1 MKKLGIGIYGI
12 GWVAGAHITALLQN
26 SNVEIVALGSR
37 KRESAQQAKDTHK
50 LANCT
55 VVNSFEE
62 MLKLKDVDIIDIC
75 TPNKLHAEEAIAA
88 ARAGKHVVIEKPAIM
103 NFKELK
109 SLRDEIKKAGVKSQT
124 CFECRFNPNVQGLR
138 SMVDNGGLG
147 KLFYMEVDY
156 YHEIGAWWHG
166 YSDWG
171 VNKIAN
177 GPSTSLVGACHA
189 IDMLTYF
196 GGDVDEVFAYGCWGH
211 RKDYEYAPT
220 IAALVKFKDGM
231 IGKTGGSYEIES
243 PYLFNML
250 LHGSKGSVTNEKFY
264 TKAWFAGQTHWQ
276 TFNTIFLD
284 TADVAHHPFKA
295 MFDEFIDCVV
305 NNKVNLLNI
314 DQSYRSHELCL
325 AIDRSIATGKPV
337 KLPLTE

>member
-12 GWVAGAHITALLQN
+12 GWVAGAHITAFLQN
-26 SNVEIVALGSR
+26 PNVEVVALGSR
-37 KRESAQQAKDTHK
+37 KRESAQKAKDDHK

-55 VVNSFEE
+55 IVNTFEE

-75 TPNKLHAEEAIAA
+75 TPNRLHAEEAIAA
-88 ARAGKHVVIEKPAIM
+88 ARAGKHIIIEKPAVM
-103 NFKELK
+103 NLKELR
-109 SLRDEIKKAGVKSQT
+109 SLREEVKKAGVKTVT
-124 CFECRFNPNVQGLR
+124 CFESRFNPYMQNIR
-138 SMVDNGGLG
+138 NMIDNGGLG
-147 KLFYMEVDY
+147 KLFYVEVDY
-156 YHEIGAWWHG
+156 YHEIGPWWHG

-177 GPSTSLVGACHA
+177 GPSTTLVGACHA
-189 IDMLTYF
+189 IDILTYF

-220 IAALVKFKDGM
+220 VAALVKFKDGM

-250 LHGSKGSVTNEKFY
+250 LHGTKGSVTNEKFY
-264 TKAWFAGQTHWQ
+264 TRSWFPGQTTYQ

-284 TADVAHHPFKA
+284 TADVAHHPFKGL
-295 MFDEFIDCVV
+295 FDEFFDCIM
-305 NNKVNLLNI
+305 KDKENLINI
-314 DQSYRSHELCL
+314 DQSYRSHELCI
-325 AIDRSIATGKPV
+325 AIDRSIEAGKPV
-337 KLPLTE
+337 KLPLKE